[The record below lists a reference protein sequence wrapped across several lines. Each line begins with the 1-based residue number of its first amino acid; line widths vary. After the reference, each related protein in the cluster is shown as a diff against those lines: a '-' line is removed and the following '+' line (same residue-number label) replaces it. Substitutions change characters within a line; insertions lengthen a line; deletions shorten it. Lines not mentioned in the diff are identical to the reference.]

1 MKKILIQKNLKS
13 IFKDYGIQMSKDVID
28 LLNTDIHRQIVKMAI
43 RCEKGNVKRIT
54 QETYYIALGNM
65 SEYAKWVNS

>member
-28 LLNTDIHRQIVKMAI
+28 LLNTDIHRQIVRMAI

-54 QETYYIALGNM
+54 QETYHIALGSM
-65 SEYAKWVNS
+65 SEYAKWANS